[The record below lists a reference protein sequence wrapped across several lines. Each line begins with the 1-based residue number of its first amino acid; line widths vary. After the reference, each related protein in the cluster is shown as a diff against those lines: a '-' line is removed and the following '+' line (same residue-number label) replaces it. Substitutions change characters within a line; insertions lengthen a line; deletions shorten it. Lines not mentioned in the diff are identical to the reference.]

1 MIVSRSNLERVAE
14 SIATSE
20 LIVRGRFY
28 PGSVLLPLEPLRVI
42 RRRGYGLK
50 IQNVPF
56 SPSRGERTAITPS
69 ELEAGLIAE
78 RSSAPRSPKPLSL
91 GVAASRPL

>member
-1 MIVSRSNLERVAE
+1 MIVSRSNRKGVAE
-14 SIATSE
+14 NIATSE

-28 PGSVLLPLEPLRVI
+28 PGSVLLPLEPLRLI

-56 SPSRGERTAITPS
+56 SVMRRAHCEYTFRA
-69 ELEAGLIAE
+69 
-78 RSSAPRSPKPLSL
+78 
-91 GVAASRPL
+91 